1 LSAVFVHHA
10 LRVVRLGSLFGGI
23 CSCGWETTNSDHPY
37 GASGWF
43 ESLNDVEVAH
53 AWHCRDVGVNPERWQ
68 GEKPIGA
75 AIT

>member
-1 LSAVFVHHA
+1 MSAVFVHHA

-23 CSCGWETTNSDHPY
+23 CSCGWETTNHTGKPL
-37 GASGWF
+37 WF
-43 ESLNDVEVAH
+43 ESLDDVEVAH